1 MVGSVCI
8 WRLVRLNNN
17 RVLFLKVCK
26 YGREIRT
33 FSANSVKYKESE
45 GDNSNLSAGLTSRLP
60 PLLRRRRSLSP
71 LERISGLL
79 PQDSLSP
86 EVMLLRD
93 QNESESTD
101 DTDRSETRGLKEG
114 SRTSEDD
121 SDTAEKPQTPGAL
134 SDAACEK
141 EEGSCPHVPGERALA
156 FGELLVAEYS
166 KKGRVE
172 FRKLLQLQS
181 GARVMSSWGFIPH
194 DHIVGK
200 RAGQFLKTGR
210 GVPILIRRPSLED
223 YVLLMK
229 RGPAIAYP
237 KVLTWLGCDVIGVL
251 WPRGSCRSLFPP
263 GCSHHADDDGRHRR
277 GLCAGVRLRVRGHV
291 SVPVQSRSLSE
302 IYGLRFQVYCI

>member
-1 MVGSVCI
+1 MVGFVCI
-8 WRLVRLNNN
+8 RRLVRLNSN
-17 RVLFLKVCK
+17 RVLFLKVYK

-45 GDNSNLSAGLTSRLP
+45 GDNSNPSPGLTSRLP

-86 EVMLLRD
+86 EVMQLRD
-93 QNESESTD
+93 PNESESTD
-101 DTDRSETRGLKEG
+101 DTERQES
-114 SRTSEDD
+114 SRTNEDD
-121 SDTAEKPQTPGAL
+121 SDTAEKPSNPGSL
-134 SDAACEK
+134 SDAAC

-210 GVPILIRRPSLED
+210 GVPLLIRRPSLED

-237 KVLTWLGCDVIGVL
+237 KVLTWLGCDVIGLL
-251 WPRGSCRSLFPP
+251 WLRGSYTSLFPQDAATMLMMMDVTE
-263 GCSHHADDDGRHRR
+263 GDCVLESGSGSGAMSLFLSR
-277 GLCAGVRLRVRGHV
+277 AGHYQKFVL
-291 SVPVQSRSLSE
+291 
-302 IYGLRFQVYCI
+302 